1 MGPRLVPAPA
11 AMPLDRAAHW
21 AVRDGADLRDAG
33 EQAEFDAWLNEP
45 GSADAYARARDALDV
60 FDDLDGIDISG
71 LDALREEALGHVARR
86 RNWKPWAAGGAV
98 AAGLVGVLGFTLFA
112 PSSTQRPA
120 TELAQAGN
128 TLPVVA
134 APATTGAYAT
144 AIGEQRVLVLADGS
158 RVTMN
163 TGTQVT
169 VDFRPDRRIVR
180 LVRGQ
185 ALFDVAHNPSRPFSV
200 NAGGRVV
207 TALGTVF
214 EVQIGRGQLH
224 VTLIRGK
231 VVIDPPRAAAT
242 AKGDAAP
249 AAVQVP
255 TYLTPGQQFTV
266 TVRGAPEVHAVDVN
280 RQTLW
285 RQQLVEFDGT
295 PVAEAVSELNRYSLK
310 PIVISDARVGQMRIS
325 GVYKT
330 GEPKAFVE
338 LVSTM
343 LPVAARDTNRGEIE
357 LYPTETPTK

>member
-1 MGPRLVPAPA
+1 MGPRLVPDRADT
-11 AMPLDRAAHW
+11 PLDRAAHW
-21 AVRDGADLRDAG
+21 AVRDDADSLDAA
-33 EQAEFDAWLNEP
+33 EQAEFDAWLTEP

-60 FDDLDGIDISG
+60 FDDLDGVDLSG
-71 LDALREEALGHVARR
+71 LEALRKEAQAHRTRR
-86 RNWKPWAAGGAV
+86 PWLPWAAGGAI
-98 AAGLVGVLGFTLFA
+98 AAGIAGVLGFTLLGQPGGA
-112 PSSTQRPA
+112 PQPTTPQIAKAEPSIP
-120 TELAQAGN
+120 E
-128 TLPVVA
+128 VA
-134 APATTGAYAT
+134 APAASGAYAT

-163 TGTQVT
+163 TGSQIT

-185 ALFDVAHNPSRPFSV
+185 ALFDVAHNPKRPFSV
-200 NAGGRVV
+200 AAGGRVV

-224 VTLIRGK
+224 VTLMRGK
-231 VVIDPPRAAAT
+231 VVIDPPRAAT
-242 AKGDAAP
+242 GGTAAP
-249 AAVQVP
+249 AAQVP

-266 TVRGAPEVHAVDVN
+266 TMRSAPEVHAVDVN
-280 RQTLW
+280 RQLLW
-285 RQQLVEFDGT
+285 RQQLVEFDDA
-295 PVAEAVSELNRYSLK
+295 PVSQAVAELNRYSLK

-330 GEPKAFVE
+330 GDPNAFAD

-357 LYPTETPTK
+357 LYPSPRTAQ